1 MKQILAIVRPN
12 MLERV
17 EHALHGLEHFPGVT
31 MLRVRGQ
38 SRGRAP
44 GHEYQPSEWDVER
57 RERELLLLVCA
68 DELAPALVSTI
79 RDAAHTG
86 LPGDGLIVVSEVS
99 EVVRIRSGERGET
112 AV

>member
-1 MKQILAIVRPN
+1 MKQIIAIVRPN

-17 EHALHGLEHFPGVT
+17 EHALHAVEHFAGIT
-31 MLRVRGQ
+31 MLRVKGR

-44 GHEYQPSEWDVER
+44 GHHYQPSEWDIGR
-57 RERELLLLVCA
+57 HDRELLLLVCA
-68 DELAPALVSTI
+68 DDLAPQLVRTI
-79 RDAAHTG
+79 RDAAQTG

-99 EVVRIRSGERGET
+99 EVVRIRSDERGES

>member
-1 MKQILAIVRPN
+1 MKQIIAVVRPN
-12 MLERV
+12 MLERI
-17 EHALHGLEHFPGVT
+17 EHALHQLEHFPGIT
-31 MLRVRGQ
+31 MLRVQGQ

-44 GHEYQPSEWDVER
+44 GHHYQPSEWDVGHQG
-57 RERELLLLVCA
+57 RELLLLVCA
-68 DELAPALVSTI
+68 DELAPELVSTI

-99 EVVRIRSGERGET
+99 EVVRIRSGEHGET